1 MQLQVSEGTAV
12 RKLEESRKKV
22 TKLEA
27 MVLRLEQK
35 IDDKDSNIYYNKK
48 QSQNKVQ
55 HLKRNLHVSSGR
67 NPVFK
72 LKFQAFHL
80 LCLHR
85 PVSVGPGRKPQ
96 RPAHNSSLKNDT
108 DGCWLIGL
116 YAASHLGLFCLL
128 RGILSKNL

>member
-27 MVLRLEQK
+27 MVLRMEQK

-55 HLKRNLHVSSGR
+55 HLKRNLHVSSGM
-67 NPVFK
+67 
-72 LKFQAFHL
+72 
-80 LCLHR
+80 
-85 PVSVGPGRKPQ
+85 RKPAFLYKRETKAQ
-96 RPAHNSSLKNDT
+96 ISCSSE
-108 DGCWLIGL
+108 
-116 YAASHLGLFCLL
+116 CLE
-128 RGILSKNL
+128 G